1 MSFSIYTREA
11 QSGVSIIKFG
21 GYDEEGL
28 AANTKLTVLRTDKNN
43 QWGLNAASMVIG
55 ERLLYTPGGNERIAV
70 IEPQLPYLY
79 LPTGDY

>member
-28 AANTKLTVLRTDKNN
+28 AENAKLTILRTDKNN
-43 QWGLNAASMVIG
+43 SWGLNAQSMIIG
-55 ERLLYTPGGNERIAV
+55 DRLLFTPGGAERIAV
-70 IEPQLPYLY
+70 IEP
-79 LPTGDY
+79 